1 MSRLE
6 HVLHVGTA
14 IQQAAPT
21 STPAGLYPREKLPED
36 VISTILEQVV
46 EGTPVEELCSTVRAR
61 CLLLYGSGNCPP
73 DETVW
78 SSVCQRMGLTPQ
90 AGFAPLGT
98 WQGTFHAFCTQLGNL
113 YEKTFHD
120 AIRLC
125 MRGHADLV
133 PYEDRMWFLYAGG
146 RIPDHPEV
154 AAVEVRARHARWRQV
169 APLPIQLLEHHGVLD
184 LYPEGL
190 NDAVRNGQQNA
201 IDLLLGG
208 RPSRGLQAM
217 IWGIDEGERVGWE
230 VTALLLRAGVNP
242 NSRVTT
248 NQTLLQYAVT
258 RRNPSSLFV
267 VEQLLR
273 FGADK
278 NVKNDAGK
286 TPVEVVTSDL
296 FRIIRQREEY
306 FLRGNVTLR
315 NDYTLF
321 ALMHAWRAL
330 DWWASHDFETSTTQ
344 EQVNVAMRS
353 Q

>member
-6 HVLHVGTA
+6 HVVLVGAA
-14 IQQAAPT
+14 IKKAAPT
-21 STPAGLYPREKLPED
+21 STPAGLYPRENVPDD

-46 EGTPVEELCSTVRAR
+46 EGIPVEELCSTVRAR

-73 DETVW
+73 DERFW

-90 AGFAPLGT
+90 AGFPLGT

-113 YEKTFHD
+113 NEKTFHD

-125 MRGHADLV
+125 MRGHADMV
-133 PYEDRMWFLYAGG
+133 PYEDRLWFLYDGG
-146 RIPDHPEV
+146 RIPDNPKV
-154 AAVEVRARHARWRQV
+154 RAQEVRARQARWRQV
-169 APLPIQLLEHHGVLD
+169 APLPIQLLEHHGVLEQ
-184 LYPEGL
+184 YPEGL
-190 NDAVRNGQQNA
+190 DDALRSLTS
-201 IDLLLGG
+201 IDPFLGG

-217 IWGIDEGERVGWE
+217 VRGIDEGERVGWE
-230 VTALLLRAGVNP
+230 VVTQLLRAGVNP

-296 FRIIRQREEY
+296 FRQIRQREEY
-306 FLRGNVTLR
+306 FLRGNVTLQ
-315 NDYTLF
+315 NDFTLI

-330 DWWASHDFETSTTQ
+330 DLFASHDFETATAQ
-344 EQVNVAMRS
+344 EQVAMAVRAAE
-353 Q
+353 

>member
-14 IQQAAPT
+14 IQQAAPM
-21 STPAGLYPREKLPED
+21 STPAGLYPREELPQD
-36 VISTILEQVV
+36 VISMILEKVV
-46 EGTPVEELCSTVRAR
+46 EATPVEELCSTVRAR

-73 DETVW
+73 DETIW

-113 YEKTFHD
+113 YERKFHD

-125 MRGHADLV
+125 MRGQADLV

-146 RIPDHPEV
+146 RIPNDPEV
-154 AAVEVRARHARWRQV
+154 AFAEVKARHARWRQV
-169 APLPIQLLEHHGVLD
+169 APLPIQLLKHHGVMD

-190 NDAVRNGQQNA
+190 NNAVRSDQQHF
-201 IDLLLGG
+201 IDIFLGG
-208 RPSRGLQAM
+208 LPSRGLQAM
-217 IWGIDEGERVGWE
+217 IFSIDEGDRVGWE
-230 VTALLLRAGVNP
+230 AAERLLRAGVNP

-258 RRNPSSLFV
+258 RRNPSSLLV
-267 VEQLLR
+267 VQQLVA
-273 FGADK
+273 FEADK
-278 NVKNDAGK
+278 NVQNDAGK
-286 TPVEVVTSDL
+286 TPVEVVKSDL
-296 FRIIRQREEY
+296 FRIIRQRKEY
-306 FLRGNVTLR
+306 FLQGQVTLQ
-315 NDYTLF
+315 NDFTLF

-330 DWWASHDFETSTTQ
+330 DWNASNDFYMATTR
-344 EQVNVAMRS
+344 EQVDVAVQS